1 MKLSGFKLA
10 ELKEIR
16 RSNLLNNEIFD
27 YGKRLHIAKP
37 DKKVFFN
44 VC

>member
-16 RSNLLNNEIFD
+16 LSNLINNEIFD
-27 YGKRLHIAKP
+27 YGKRLHI
-37 DKKVFFN
+37 KKTR
-44 VC
+44 